1 MAVKPP
7 LRIEEP
13 MTRPA
18 TTLGRRRFLKA
29 VPAAVAATVTIPAA
43 LRAQRGASAT
53 PPKFGKDVL
62 KCAEQIDGLQ
72 FTDAE
77 EEMAVGGASR
87 NLDSYEELRQ
97 LNIPLDTEPAITFRP
112 YHSQARTS
120 GQASSRPSG
129 PAAASA
135 SRSPNNARLAVAKP
149 ARVQVSAN
157 LDDLAFEPVTALASL
172 IESRRITSTD
182 LTNMYLDRLKRYG
195 ERLHCVVTLTED
207 LARAQAAAAD
217 REIKAGKYRGPLHGI
232 PFGVKDLFDTKGIR
246 TTWGAKP
253 YENRVAEVDATIV
266 ERLREAG
273 GVLVAK
279 LSMGALA
286 QGGVW
291 FGGSTRNPWSPDN
304 SSSGSSAGPGAAT
317 AAGLVAFAIGTETRG
332 SIISPSSTCGV
343 VGLRPTYGR
352 VSRYGAMALS
362 WTMDKIGPMCRSVE
376 DCVLVFNA
384 IHGSDGRD
392 DTVIDAPFAW
402 NPDVPLSSLKI
413 GFLANEFE
421 PNAGFGGGGAGGGRG
436 GVNPEEARRRS
447 EARSTLLKAA
457 LDVLRS
463 AGAKLE
469 PLSLPEFPANALGF
483 ILSAEAAA
491 AFDDLTRTK
500 GIDQLTEQ
508 GPGAWP
514 NTFRTSRFI
523 PAVEYIRAQRAR
535 TLLNRR
541 MDAWM
546 SDYDVFLS
554 PSGGASLGI
563 TNLTGHPAACLKAGF
578 VDGLPQALMITGRPY
593 DEATVLRV
601 ALAYERA
608 TKWHTMNPP
617 LEENLRRMKTDAAGQ
632 AGQAGR
638 AGRIVAADGF
648 AAEDFDW

>member
-1 MAVKPP
+1 MNPSSRGV
-7 LRIEEP
+7 
-13 MTRPA
+13 
-18 TTLGRRRFLKA
+18 GRRRFLKA
-29 VPAAVAATVTIPAA
+29 VPAAVAATVTVPAA
-43 LRAQRGASAT
+43 VGAQRGGAAT

-87 NLDSYEELRQ
+87 NLDSYDELRK
-97 LNIPLDTEPAITFRP
+97 LNIPLDTEPAVTFRP
-112 YHSQARTS
+112 YRDQTRTS
-120 GQASSRPSG
+120 APTTA
-129 PAAASA
+129 PA
-135 SRSPNNARLAVAKP
+135 SRSPNNAKLAIAKP
-149 ARVQVSAN
+149 APVQVSAA
-157 LDDLAFEPVTALASL
+157 LDDLAFEPVTVLASL
-172 IESRRITSTD
+172 IESRRLTSTD
-182 LTNMYLDRLKRYG
+182 LTSMYLDRLKRYG

-217 REIKAGKYRGPLHGI
+217 KAIKAGKYRGPLHGI

-253 YENRVAEVDATIV
+253 YEHRVAEVDATIV
-266 ERLREAG
+266 ERLRDAG

-291 FGGSTRNPWSPDN
+291 FGGSTRNPWSPDS

-376 DCVLVFNA
+376 DCALVFNA
-384 IHGSDGRD
+384 IYGSDGRD
-392 DTVIDAPFAW
+392 ETVVDAPFTW

-421 PNAGFGGGGAGGGRG
+421 PNAGFGGGGGRG
-436 GVNPEEARRRS
+436 GVNPDEARRRS
-447 EARSTLLKAA
+447 EARSTLLKAS

-469 PLSLPEFPANALGF
+469 PMSLPEFPANALGF
-483 ILSAEAAA
+483 ILSAEAAT
-491 AFDDLTRTK
+491 AFDDLTRSK

-535 TLLNRR
+535 TLLNRQ
-541 MDAWM
+541 MDALM
-546 SDYDVFLS
+546 SKYDVFLS
-554 PSGGASLGI
+554 PTGSASLGI
-563 TNLTGHPAACLKAGF
+563 TNLSGHPAACLKAGF
-578 VDGLPQALMITGRPY
+578 VDDLPQALMITGRLY

-608 TKWHTMNPP
+608 TRWHTMNPP
-617 LEENLRRMKTDAAGQ
+617 LEENLRRMKTEAAPVGQ
-632 AGQAGR
+632 VGWT
-638 AGRIVAADGF
+638 
-648 AAEDFDW
+648 AAEDLDW